1 MFNEPVGDPT
11 FKRGEA
17 LLIDLLLNESLPSHI
32 IFVLFQDTQVKENDE
47 NEVNIMY
54 QIFN

>member
-11 FKRGEA
+11 FKHGEA

-54 QIFN
+54 QIFS